1 MFRGMLPQEQ
11 LLSAL
16 SEVKDCAERE
26 HDVKLARAPLMPSDS
41 TDSAKALFDPLRASF
56 SRQLQAMPG
65 YPDIFDSSAEWSL
78 NAVAQMFP
86 CKWVRELAEENRNKF
101 HAFSEFQNTK
111 RNCSG
116 SDLPPDLFAGHPSR
130 NIWRAEGLGAH
141 LAELDHGEGNSV
153 LLSDWSAQIGIPS
166 NFLLPLHSGGGLT
179 LAETTIRKHHRSRQ
193 RPQTG
198 DFLTEFQSLVD
209 QQSTSGLE
217 PAVFEALG
225 LVLHTMYPD
234 LLNPAADYLRE
245 HNPVGYRLLWHG
257 VGRGHYFDPFQMMVP
272 TNLRD
277 RSYLSDTDDAALN
290 RLAGFAWTTTMINMR
305 SPETAAKTL
314 AHLPLAKE
322 KSLAAAAN
330 GISAATLVWL
340 PITDDRQSL
349 ARFEESLAPRDLFRH
364 PSASSTIQAAIKSLL
379 DEHPASPKVLGD
391 LFSFDLN
398 DG

>member
-1 MFRGMLPQEQ
+1 
-11 LLSAL
+11 
-16 SEVKDCAERE
+16 
-26 HDVKLARAPLMPSDS
+26 MPSIS
-41 TDSAKALFDPLRASF
+41 TDSAKALLDPLRASF
-56 SRQLQAMPG
+56 SRQVQAMPG
-65 YPDIFDSSAEWSL
+65 YPGIFDSSAEWSL
-78 NAVAQMFP
+78 KAVAQMFP

-111 RNCSG
+111 RNCTG
-116 SDLPPDLFAGHPSR
+116 HDLPPDLFAGHPSR
-130 NIWRAEGLGAH
+130 NIWRAEGFGAH
-141 LAELDHGEGNSV
+141 LAGLDRSASDSI

-179 LAETTIRKHHRSRQ
+179 LAEATIRKHQRSHQLRHM
-193 RPQTG
+193 G
-198 DFLTEFQSLVD
+198 DFLTDFQALVD

-245 HNPVGYRLLWHG
+245 HNAIGYRLLWHG

-277 RSYLSDTDDAALN
+277 RSYLSATDDAALN
-290 RLAGFAWTTTMINMR
+290 RLAGFAWATTMINMR
-305 SPETAAKTL
+305 SPETAAKML
-314 AHLPLAKE
+314 AYLPLANE

-330 GISAATLVWL
+330 GISAAALVWFT
-340 PITDDRQSL
+340 ITEDRQSL
-349 ARFEESLAPRDLFRH
+349 TRFAQSLASRDLFRN
-364 PSASSTIQAAIKSLL
+364 PPASSTIREAIEARLKDS
-379 DEHPASPKVLGD
+379 PAKPKVLGD

-398 DG
+398 DR